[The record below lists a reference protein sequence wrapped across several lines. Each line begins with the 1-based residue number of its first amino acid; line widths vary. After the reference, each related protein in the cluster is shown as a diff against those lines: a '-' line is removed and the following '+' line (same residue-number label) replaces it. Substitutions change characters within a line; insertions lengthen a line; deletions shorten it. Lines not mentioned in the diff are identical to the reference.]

1 MTDLLST
8 LTRRASA
15 EADPGRPLTVTSAVA
30 GAVSAGS
37 VLLVCMALGLAGWFA
52 ADAGRY
58 GDTRDAIRVGADA
71 WLLGHGAHLAL
82 PSATVTVVPLGLAV
96 LCGYVTYRLA
106 CWVGATSAVDDL
118 RGVLTGATVLSGV
131 YSLVAV
137 VTAVLASHH
146 QAEPGLGRAFVGGF
160 VLSFLA
166 GAAGIAR
173 GAGRGGLVRSAL
185 PGWASVVATGAFAVL
200 LLMLAAGAVLVT
212 AALLLDIGAAAT
224 VLSRLHTDGP
234 GGLMYT
240 LVGIAFVPN
249 AVLLA
254 GAYLLGPGFMV
265 GTGTLVSPTAVVLGP
280 VPAFPLLAALPGDGP
295 TPWWTTGLLAVPVLL
310 AAVAARLAVRRARVD
325 RYDAAAA
332 LGLGSGVAG
341 ALLFTVVVLLAGGAA
356 GPGRMA
362 DVGAFPLQTLLA
374 GTVALGAGGLV
385 GGVLACWRVRR
396 AAAGDPSDGASTE
409 QSRAD

>member
-1 MTDLLST
+1 M
-8 LTRRASA
+8 
-15 EADPGRPLTVTSAVA
+15 
-30 GAVSAGS
+30 
-37 VLLVCMALGLAGWFA
+37 
-52 ADAGRY
+52 
-58 GDTRDAIRVGADA
+58 
-71 WLLGHGAHLAL
+71 
-82 PSATVTVVPLGLAV
+82 
-96 LCGYVTYRLA
+96 
-106 CWVGATSAVDDL
+106 
-118 RGVLTGATVLSGV
+118 
-131 YSLVAV
+131 
-137 VTAVLASHH
+137 
-146 QAEPGLGRAFVGGF
+146 
-160 VLSFLA
+160 
-166 GAAGIAR
+166 
-173 GAGRGGLVRSAL
+173 
-185 PGWASVVATGAFAVL
+185 
-200 LLMLAAGAVLVT
+200 
-212 AALLLDIGAAAT
+212 
-224 VLSRLHTDGP
+224 LSRLHTDGP

-332 LGLGSGVAG
+332 LGLGSGSPARCCSRWWSCSPAVLPAPAG
-341 ALLFTVVVLLAGGAA
+341 WPTSA
-356 GPGRMA
+356 RS
-362 DVGAFPLQTLLA
+362 LQTLLA
-374 GTVALGAGGLV
+374 GAVALGAGGLV